1 MKIAFRNFLTTLRRY
16 KISSLLNVIGL
27 TLAFTAFYVI
37 MTQVWWEL
45 GYNRSL
51 HEADRIYLVENEDWY
66 ASPGNGRRGLTGR
79 CPSVSS
85 LRRRGGRSRG
95 AACGAVSAP
104 EPVGRATSLRSGI
117 ISFLLPA
124 VRYRCLSSMFSLSVR
139 SRAMCMTSENRRA
152 SSFPARRPN
161 GCGSAWAAS
170 WVDTDEPQPDGA
182 MEVVAVSKTF
192 RTIRCWGECEVVKNL
207 GETNLYTTSEWSF
220 NYFVK
225 FRPGADPDEFARQWT
240 NVNQEMQREAAE
252 KRVAAG
258 DAADD
263 DESGIYGVRLS
274 PVSGTLF
281 RVGFTGAPAGEG
293 LSSRPI
299 PCWVLPCWLSCWLSS
314 TSSTSSSHW
323 CRCASVPSI
332 RSRSSALP
340 PRRCASISCSRRSGS
355 S

>member
-66 ASPGNGRRGLTGR
+66 EPGKWSSWLNRPV
-79 CPSVSS
+79 PSVSS
-85 LRRRGGRSRG
+85 LRRRGSKSG

-152 SSFPARRPN
+152 SSFPARRPERMP
-161 GCGSAWAAS
+161 GRRGQPHMGRHRRTPARRGDGSRGGFRRLSGQFVAGRVRGGEKSGRNEPLYHFGVEFQLFRQIQARCRSRRVCAP
-170 WVDTDEPQPDGA
+170 VDEREP
-182 MEVVAVSKTF
+182 
-192 RTIRCWGECEVVKNL
+192 
-207 GETNLYTTSEWSF
+207 
-220 NYFVK
+220 
-225 FRPGADPDEFARQWT
+225 
-240 NVNQEMQREAAE
+240 
-252 KRVAAG
+252 G
-258 DAADD
+258 DAARGGR
-263 DESGIYGVRLS
+263 ETCGGR
-274 PVSGTLF
+274 G
-281 RVGFTGAPAGEG
+281 
-293 LSSRPI
+293 
-299 PCWVLPCWLSCWLSS
+299 
-314 TSSTSSSHW
+314 
-323 CRCASVPSI
+323 
-332 RSRSSALP
+332 
-340 PRRCASISCSRRSGS
+340 RRR
-355 S
+355 

>member
-66 ASPGNGRRGLTGR
+66 EPGKWSSWLNRP

-85 LRRRGGRSRG
+85 LRRRGSKSG

-170 WVDTDEPQPDGA
+170 YGSTPTNPSPTGRWKSWRF
-182 MEVVAVSKTF
+182 SKTF
-192 RTIRCWGECEVVKNL
+192 RTIRCWE
-207 GETNLYTTSEWSF
+207 S
-220 NYFVK
+220 
-225 FRPGADPDEFARQWT
+225 ARW
-240 NVNQEMQREAAE
+240 
-252 KRVAAG
+252 
-258 DAADD
+258 
-263 DESGIYGVRLS
+263 
-274 PVSGTLF
+274 
-281 RVGFTGAPAGEG
+281 
-293 LSSRPI
+293 
-299 PCWVLPCWLSCWLSS
+299 
-314 TSSTSSSHW
+314 
-323 CRCASVPSI
+323 
-332 RSRSSALP
+332 
-340 PRRCASISCSRRSGS
+340 
-355 S
+355 